1 MKKKE
6 KIKLSPTREEMLT
19 KLEAKS
25 AAVEE
30 LKKQNRSRMELW
42 FDKHNHKMEFLR
54 TFFGLVTIGLQL
66 VILCKIFN
74 II

>member
-6 KIKLSPTREEMLT
+6 RIKLSPSREEML
-19 KLEAKS
+19 AKQ
-25 AAVEE
+25 E
-30 LKKQNRSRMELW
+30 LKSEVIEDLRKQNRSRMELW

-54 TFFGLVTIGLQL
+54 TFFGLVTIGLQV

-74 II
+74 LI